1 MFAIP
6 EFPVLVMERFS
17 QKRTGR
23 PLFLATYIDE
33 DGGRCIV
40 HDTHS
45 FTDAL
50 AAARDW
56 RGDGVPT
63 LWLGVEH

>member
-1 MFAIP
+1 MFALP
-6 EFPVLVMERFS
+6 AFPVLVMERFT
-17 QKRTGR
+17 QKGTGR

-33 DGGRCIV
+33 EGDRCIV

-45 FTDAL
+45 FNDAL

-56 RGDGVPT
+56 REDGIPT

>member
-6 EFPVLVMERFS
+6 EFPVLVMERFTVKES
-17 QKRTGR
+17 GQ
-23 PLFLATYIDE
+23 PLYLATYIDE

-45 FTDAL
+45 FADAL
-50 AAARDW
+50 VAARVW
-56 RGDGVPT
+56 REDGVPT
-63 LWLGVEH
+63 LWIGTVQ